1 MSCAMH
7 DPKYNPTI
15 PSHVPTGLVYD
26 HNILDYETQD
36 PFQAVDDLFKNG
48 APEIFWTRNNNGHWL
63 VMGIEAIT
71 GVNTDP
77 VLFSSRRLLS
87 GEPLDSYTP
96 YFPPVDTDPPLHTAY
111 RAAVAS
117 LFLPPRVEAMKERIR
132 ELTRTLIGEIKKRGE
147 CEFMED
153 FAAQMPVIVFLQL
166 LDLPGADRAKL
177 RAIVLKVISS
187 TNYQEAAVPFQQ
199 LSEYL
204 LPVIKDRMANPGKD
218 SLSHIARQ
226 RINDRPIE
234 LEEIVKLARTLV
246 VGGLD
251 TTSGMLGY
259 FARYLAETPSA
270 RRQLIEQPEMTGKAI
285 EEILRRYPVTNLG
298 RYVTRDTVYRGVQMK
313 AGDPVMC
320 PIAMFNFDKYRF
332 PNALSVQFDRAG
344 NRHAAFG
351 VGIHM
356 CVGAVLARAELRVF
370 AEEWLRAIP
379 DFHLKPGAKIEY
391 RAGSTVI
398 YKTLPIV
405 LGANT
410 MSTSTA

>member
-1 MSCAMH
+1 MH
-7 DPKYNPTI
+7 DPRYNPTI
-15 PSHVPTGLVYD
+15 PSHVPASLVHD
-26 HNILDYETQD
+26 HNVLDYETQD
-36 PFQAVDDLFKNG
+36 PFQAVNALFEG
-48 APEIFWTRNNNGHWL
+48 GVPEIFWTRNCGGHWL
-63 VMGIEAIT
+63 VMGTEAIT
-71 GVNTDP
+71 GVTADP
-77 VLFSSRRLLS
+77 SHFSSKQIS
-87 GEPLDSYTP
+87 NPEHWDSYSP

-111 RAAVAS
+111 RTAIAP
-117 LFLPPRVEAMKERIR
+117 LFLPPRVELMKERIR

-166 LDLPGADRAKL
+166 LDLPEGDRAKL
-177 RAIVLKVISS
+177 RAIVLRVVSS
-187 TNYQEAAVPFQQ
+187 TNYEEAAVPFQQ

-204 LPVIKDRMANPGKD
+204 LPVIKSRMAKPGED
-218 SLSHIARQ
+218 SLSHIATQ

-234 LEEIVKLARTLV
+234 LDEIVKLARTLV

-259 FARYLAETPSA
+259 FARYLADMPAA
-270 RRQLIEQPEMTGKAI
+270 RRQLIEQPEMIGKAI

-298 RYVTRDTVYRGVQMK
+298 RYVTKDVVYRGVQMK
-313 AGDPVMC
+313 AGDHVMC
-320 PIAMFNFDKYRF
+320 PIAMFNFDKHRF
-332 PNALSVQFDRAG
+332 PNALSVQFDRTG

-351 VGIHM
+351 AGIHT
-356 CVGAVLARAELRVF
+356 CVGSVLARAELRIF
-370 AEEWLRAIP
+370 AEEWLPAIP

-405 LGANT
+405 LGAK
-410 MSTSTA
+410 SAP